1 MVFPVFYFGPISY
14 FQEILKAENLK
25 FEIQESFPKQ
35 TYRNR
40 CFIQGANGKLRLA
53 IPIRHDGSRQIKDL
67 RVSSDTE
74 WQKEHFKSIVS
85 AYKSSPFFDYYEEEL
100 KSIYDTK
107 SEFLLEFNLRTLEF
121 IKSKL
126 KLNFDIQFTEN
137 YEDIPLE
144 LDFRKKFNSKIVPT
158 KSDFREYV
166 QVFNEKLGFMPD
178 LSILDLLC
186 NEGPNATT
194 YLREVVD
201 K

>member
-74 WQKEHFKSIVS
+74 WQKEHFKSLEA
-85 AYKSSPFFDYYEEEL
+85 AYRRSPYFEFYEDSL
-100 KSIYDTK
+100 CPV
-107 SEFLLEFNLRTLEF
+107 FLEKKYKYL
-121 IKSKL
+121 ID
-126 KLNFDIQFTEN
+126 LNFNILEQLLILLQLNNDFSISESYVESEEN
-137 YEDIPLE
+137 
-144 LDFRKKFNSKIVPT
+144 DFRNAYNAKT
-158 KSDFREYV
+158 KVDLPEYT
-166 QVFNEKLGFMPD
+166 QVFSEKMEFQSD
-178 LSILDLLC
+178 LSILDLLF
-186 NEGPNATT
+186 NEGPQSIL
-194 YLREVVD
+194 YL
-201 K
+201 KQL